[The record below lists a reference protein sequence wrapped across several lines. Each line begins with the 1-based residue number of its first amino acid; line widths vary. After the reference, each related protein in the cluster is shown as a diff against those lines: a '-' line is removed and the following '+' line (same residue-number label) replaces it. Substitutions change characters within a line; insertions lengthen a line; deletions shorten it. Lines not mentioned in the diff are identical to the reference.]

1 MTQQLRF
8 RIQQRLHQAAVRH
21 VAKTGLHPSE
31 NCMARIEWMIANGIT
46 RMERERVLEREGQLY
61 LAQDNLIRLLDA
73 LRAFAEKERS
83 YPAIDDAQFEDI
95 YKATCPLWPYC

>member
-1 MTQQLRF
+1 VTQQLRF
-8 RIQQRLHQAAVRH
+8 RVQQRLHHAAVRH

-61 LAQDNLIRLLDA
+61 LAQDNLFRLIDA
-73 LRAFAEKERS
+73 LRAFAEEERCF
-83 YPAIDDAQFEDI
+83 PAIDDKQFEEV
-95 YKATCPLWPYC
+95 YKTFCPSWPYC